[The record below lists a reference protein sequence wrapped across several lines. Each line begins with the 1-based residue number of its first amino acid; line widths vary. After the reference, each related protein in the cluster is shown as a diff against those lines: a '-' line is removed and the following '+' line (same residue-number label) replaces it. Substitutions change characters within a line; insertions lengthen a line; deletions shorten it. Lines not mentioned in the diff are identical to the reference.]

1 MKIKLDTDVLD
12 FEGKPILQE
21 SSGDGPREIRLTFR
35 DVVRVAVTASPK
47 GEVQTSEEK
56 EKVFRLGIKL
66 FSKKLKEYDLTT
78 DQVAF
83 LTKQID
89 KFYGAL
95 VLGRWKQLIGDLKDE
110 EDVK

>member
-12 FEGKPILQE
+12 FEGKPVLQDVQE
-21 SSGDGPREIRLTFR
+21 GEAKPHLTFR
-35 DVVRVAVTASPK
+35 DVVRLAVTATPK
-47 GEVQTSEEK
+47 GEVQTAEEK

-66 FSKKLKEYDLTT
+66 FSKKLNEYDLTT

-110 EDVK
+110 DDVK

>member
-1 MKIKLDTDVLD
+1 MKITLDKDVLD
-12 FEGKPILQE
+12 FEGKPVLHE
-21 SSGDGPREIRLTFR
+21 SGGEGPQSHLTFR
-35 DVVRVAVTASPK
+35 DVVRVAVTAVPK
-47 GEVQTSEEK
+47 GEAQTAEEK